1 MDQLLI
7 ALDVDDAAA
16 ALRLADALRGAVG
29 GFKVGSQLFT
39 REGPA
44 IARALA
50 ERGDRVFL
58 DLKFHDIPTTVAGA
72 VRAAA
77 RLGAWMLT
85 VHACGGADMLRA
97 AAAAARDEAATSS
110 GAAPRIVGVTVLTS
124 MGADSLGRIGVARSL
139 DAQVD
144 ALADLARESGLDGI
158 VASPLEAAR
167 IRARCG
173 ADFLIVTPGIR
184 PAGAAGD
191 DQARTAGA
199 AEAIRA
205 GADYLVVGRPVVRA
219 PDPRA
224 AVAAIAAE
232 LP

>member
-7 ALDVDDAAA
+7 ALDVDDGAA
-16 ALRLADALRGAVG
+16 ALKLADALRGAVG

-44 IARALA
+44 IVRALA

-58 DLKFHDIPTTVAGA
+58 DLKFHDIPNTVAAA
-72 VRAAA
+72 VRAA
-77 RLGAWMLT
+77 RRIGAWMLT
-85 VHACGGADMLRA
+85 VHTCGGADMLRA
-97 AAAAARDEAATSS
+97 ASAAARDEAAKS
-110 GAAPRIVGVTVLTS
+110 AAPSPHIVGVTVLTS
-124 MGADSLGRIGVARSL
+124 MRADALDQIGIGRDL

-144 ALADLARESGLDGI
+144 ALAALAQESGLDGV
-158 VASPLEAAR
+158 VASPLETER

-184 PAGAAGD
+184 PAGTARN

-205 GADYLVVGRPVVRA
+205 GASYLVVGRPVIAAR
-219 PDPRA
+219 DPRA
-224 AVAAIAAE
+224 AAAAIAAE
-232 LP
+232 LA